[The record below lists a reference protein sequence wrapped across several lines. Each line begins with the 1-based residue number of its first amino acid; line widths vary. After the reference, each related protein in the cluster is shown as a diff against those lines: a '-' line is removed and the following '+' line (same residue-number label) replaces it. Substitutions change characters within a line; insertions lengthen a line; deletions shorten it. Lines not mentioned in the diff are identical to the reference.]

1 MSFASAKVAIG
12 STSENFSGSK
22 LTIIRVGKGGNVQW
36 SRILGRNV
44 AMERA
49 RKLIRDMVPER
60 SDDDGDDWN
69 LDKISATQVT

>member
-1 MSFASAKVAIG
+1 M
-12 STSENFSGSK
+12 
-22 LTIIRVGKGGNVQW
+22 
-36 SRILGRNV
+36 